1 MGPNQMFRVRDI
13 DYYSNLSSV
22 VESTSRETLHDYF
35 QWQLISSSRPALHP
49 SFLSAKL
56 VGSDS
61 NRWRICL
68 DVIDKKLGHLLGAAF
83 IQRFFS
89 PKDRQFADQ
98 IMSDMKRVFIERFP
112 GLNWMSPEA
121 KAASTRKGYVVAISH
136 QAEADSI
143 SSSSI
148 PKQWIWIT
156 KSNCIFGLLS
166 ANLKAVCY

>member
-1 MGPNQMFRVRDI
+1 MFRVRDI

-121 KAASTRKGYVVAISH
+121 KAASTRKGTSVLFQTMPNQILMSCSVEHSATSW
-136 QAEADSI
+136 
-143 SSSSI
+143 I
-148 PKQWIWIT
+148 PD
-156 KSNCIFGLLS
+156 
-166 ANLKAVCY
+166 V